1 MLVQTHLKPPPMRQ
15 WTPTRSSSSVQ
26 VLQGLI
32 GLMGQREFETSLLSH
47 LHPLVPAASYS
58 IYQIG
63 RGCDPTRFM
72 SASLGIPDTTRECWN
87 AYLSGPYWS
96 DRTLAVQDAS
106 ADSMVLCHIT
116 APEVPAQHRARV
128 YEAHGMAERVSI
140 VQRQNAAIFAI
151 NFYRHEHQRPFS
163 DGQLSDFESLAP
175 ALLTLA
181 QKQIELTRPR
191 LARRNT
197 AEWVCQLQKFEPS
210 LTPRELEVCARLLT
224 GMTQEGIALDLGLG
238 LPTIK
243 TYRNRA
249 FARLGIHFKSELFA
263 LLAG

>member
-1 MLVQTHLKPPPMRQ
+1 MRQ
-15 WTPTRSSSSVQ
+15 WTPSSSSNAFQ
-26 VLQGLI
+26 AMQGLI
-32 GLMGQREFETSLLSH
+32 GLMGQAEFETSLLEH
-47 LHPLVPAASYS
+47 LQPLVPAASYS
-58 IYQIG
+58 IYQTG

-72 SASLGIPDTTRECWN
+72 SASLGIPDTTRACWN
-87 AYLSGPYWS
+87 AYLSGPYLS
-96 DRTLAVQDAS
+96 DRTLAVQDTV
-106 ADSMVLCHIT
+106 ADSLVLCHIT

-163 DGQLSDFESLAP
+163 DGQLSDFGSLAP
-175 ALLTLA
+175 VLLSLA

-191 LARRNT
+191 QAQRSTLEWASLLAQRQPT
-197 AEWVCQLQKFEPS
+197 
-210 LTPRELEVCARLLT
+210 LTTRERDVCARLLT
-224 GMTQEGIALDLGLG
+224 GMTHEGIATDLGLS
-238 LPTIK
+238 LPTVK

-263 LLAG
+263 LFAR

>member
-1 MLVQTHLKPPPMRQ
+1 MRQ
-15 WTPTRSSSSVQ
+15 WTPSSASNAIQ
-26 VLQGLI
+26 ALQGLI
-32 GLMGQREFETSLLSH
+32 GLMGQREFETSLLQH
-47 LHPLVPAASYS
+47 VHPLVPAASYS
-58 IYQIG
+58 IYQTG
-63 RGCDPTRFM
+63 KGCDPTRFM

-87 AYLSGPYWS
+87 AYLSGPYLS
-96 DRTLAVQDAS
+96 DRTLAVQEAS
-106 ADSMVLCHIT
+106 ANPMVLCHIT

-151 NFYRHEHQRPFS
+151 NFYRHEHQRPFT
-163 DGQLSDFESLAP
+163 DGQLADFESLAP
-175 ALLTLA
+175 TLLSLA

-191 LARRNT
+191 LTRRT
-197 AEWVCQLQKFEPS
+197 TPQWASQLQQLEPA

-238 LPTIK
+238 LPTVK

-249 FARLGIHFKSELFA
+249 FGRLGIHFKSELFA
-263 LLAG
+263 LLAA

>member
-1 MLVQTHLKPPPMRQ
+1 MRQ
-15 WTPTRSSSSVQ
+15 WTPSSSTNAVQ
-26 VLQGLI
+26 ALQGLI
-32 GLMGQREFETSLLSH
+32 GLLGQAEFETALLGH

-58 IYQIG
+58 IYQTG
-63 RGCDPTRFM
+63 RGCAPTRFM

-87 AYLSGPYWS
+87 AYLSGPYLS
-96 DRTLAVQDAS
+96 DRTLAVQNTS

-140 VQRQNAAIFAI
+140 VQSQNAAIFAI

-163 DGQLSDFESLAP
+163 DAQLSDFESLAP
-175 ALLTLA
+175 VLLSLT

-191 LARRNT
+191 VARRNT
-197 AEWVCQLQKFEPS
+197 SEWSSQLQQLEPA
-210 LTPRELEVCARLLT
+210 LTTRELDVCARLLT
-224 GMTQEGIALDLGLG
+224 GMTQEGIAADLRLGLS
-238 LPTIK
+238 TIK

-263 LLAG
+263 LFAG

>member
-1 MLVQTHLKPPPMRQ
+1 MRQ
-15 WTPTRSSSSVQ
+15 WTPASSSSSIQ

-32 GLMGQREFETSLLSH
+32 GLMGQHEFEQSLLHH

-58 IYQIG
+58 IYQTG
-63 RGCDPTRFM
+63 HGCDPTLFM
-72 SASLGIPDTTRECWN
+72 SASLGIPDTTRDCWN
-87 AYLSGPYWS
+87 AYLSGPYLS
-96 DRTLAVQDAS
+96 DRTLAPSESSPDKPL
-106 ADSMVLCHIT
+106 LCHIT
-116 APEVPAQHRARV
+116 APEVPAQHRTRV
-128 YEAHGMAERVSI
+128 YEAHGMAERVSV
-140 VQRQNAAIFAI
+140 VQHRDDAIFAI

-175 ALLTLA
+175 VLLSLA

-191 LARRNT
+191 LTRKNNS
-197 AEWVCQLQKFEPS
+197 EWTQQLRQFEPALS
-210 LTPRELEVCARLLT
+210 ARELQVCARLLT

-238 LPTIK
+238 LPTVK

-263 LLAG
+263 LFANP